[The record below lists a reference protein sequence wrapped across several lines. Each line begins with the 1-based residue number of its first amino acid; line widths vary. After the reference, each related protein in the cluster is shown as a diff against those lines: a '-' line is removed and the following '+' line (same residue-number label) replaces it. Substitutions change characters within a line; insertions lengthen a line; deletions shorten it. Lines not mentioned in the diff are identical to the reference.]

1 MAAQHL
7 LETSGDLSE
16 RIDMS
21 REEFCRMNPFAPR
34 TYGSLEQVTDR
45 VYIFRNIVNSAVI
58 IGDDAIAVV
67 DTQVNE
73 VLADRLIRAIASLPD
88 HHKPIRYA
96 INTHYHWDHTGGNYV
111 FKRIGAEIISSAL
124 TKTFIQERTPRQK
137 AFLLSRGFEL
147 GRDPYQADRTIAA
160 PTELDLGN
168 QRLHLQQLGSAET
181 DDAMTIHVPQE
192 GCVMAGD
199 TVMTGS
205 FPIFGQPVMNEGLM
219 GTSSWLETL
228 GRLEAL
234 GPDHILPGHGPVAY
248 EAELDLLKRIQRYFL
263 DEVAARVARGLS
275 LPALLDD
282 LESQLPDWITAIP
295 VTWGTPRYAILRVYR
310 GLVQDD
316 ERGWQHVKPSAIPEA
331 KAPEATRAALITL
344 NDFRAAAAELE
355 EGGDLGTAIAV
366 VRRATDVLASEPAA
380 WVLLADVLV
389 RASRQV
395 ASVLEKGDF
404 FVEAQQALHHALILA
419 PEDVNAHVALG
430 RFMIMRS
437 YRNGDDPAEGMAHLR
452 RAIDAIVTPAQ
463 GPQRALLAQAHF
475 YMGMGHRT
483 NGDESRAHACF
494 KAALAAL
501 PGFEPALLAQ
511 QV

>member
-1 MAAQHL
+1 VA
-7 LETSGDLSE
+7 TNGDLSE
-16 RIDMS
+16 RVDMS

-34 TYGSLEQVTDR
+34 TYGSLERVTDR

-73 VLADRLIRAIASLPD
+73 VLAERLIRAIASLSD

-111 FKRIGAEIISSAL
+111 FKRIGAEIISSVQ

-137 AFLLSRGFEL
+137 AFLMSRGFAL
-147 GRDPYQADRTIAA
+147 GHDPYQADRTIAE
-160 PTELDLGN
+160 PTDLDLGN

-181 DDAMTIHVPQE
+181 DDAMTIYVPQE

-219 GTSSWLETL
+219 GTSTWLETL
-228 GRLEAL
+228 ARVEAL

-248 EAELDLLKRIQRYFL
+248 EAELALLKGIQRYFL
-263 DEVAARVARGLS
+263 DEVAARVAQGLP

-282 LESQLPDWITAIP
+282 LESQLPDWITSIP

-310 GLVQDD
+310 GLVQEDG
-316 ERGWQHVKPSAIPEA
+316 EGGWQHVKPSAIPAANVAVAEA
-331 KAPEATRAALITL
+331 ACAPLTALG
-344 NDFRAAAAELE
+344 DFRAAASELE

-366 VRRATDVLASEPAA
+366 ARRATDVLASEPAA
-380 WVLLADVLV
+380 WVWLADLLV
-389 RASRQV
+389 RGSHQV

-404 FVEAQQALHHALILA
+404 FVEAQQALQHALALA
-419 PEDVNAHVALG
+419 PADVNAHVAMG

-437 YRNGDDPAEGMAHLR
+437 YRNGDDPAEGMGHLQ
-452 RAIDAIVTPAQ
+452 RAIDAIVTPVQ
-463 GPQRALLAQAHF
+463 GPQRAMLAQAHF
-475 YMGMGHRT
+475 YMGLGHRT
-483 NGDESRAHACF
+483 NGDEPRAHACF
-494 KAALAAL
+494 KAALVAL
-501 PGFEPALLAQ
+501 PTFEPALLARQ
-511 QV
+511 A

>member
-1 MAAQHL
+1 
-7 LETSGDLSE
+7 
-16 RIDMS
+16 
-21 REEFCRMNPFAPR
+21 MNPFAPR
-34 TYGSLEQVTDR
+34 TYGSLERVTDR

-73 VLADRLIRAIASLPD
+73 ALAERLIRAIEGLPD
-88 HHKPIRYA
+88 HYHKPIRYA

-111 FKRIGAEIISSAL
+111 FKRVGAEIISSAQ
-124 TKTFIQERTPRQK
+124 TRMFIQERTPRQK
-137 AFLLSRGFEL
+137 AFLRSRGFEL
-147 GRDPYQADRTIAA
+147 GTDPYQADRTIDE
-160 PTELDLGN
+160 PTDLDLGN

-192 GCVMAGD
+192 GCVAAGD

-228 GRLEAL
+228 GRLEQLA
-234 GPDHILPGHGPVAY
+234 PDHILPGHGPVAY

-263 DEVAARVARGLS
+263 DEVAARVAQDLP

-282 LESQLPDWITAIP
+282 LESQLPDWITSIP

-310 GLVQDD
+310 GLVQGD
-316 ERGWQHVKPSAIPEA
+316 ELGWQHVKPSAIP
-331 KAPEATRAALITL
+331 AA
-344 NDFRAAAAELE
+344 DAAAAEAACAPLTTLSDFRSAASELE

-366 VRRATDVLASEPAA
+366 ARRATEALALEPAA
-380 WVLLADVLV
+380 WVFLADLLV
-389 RASRQV
+389 RGSRQV

-404 FVEAQQALHHALILA
+404 FIEAQQALHHALSLA
-419 PEDVNAHVALG
+419 PEDVDAHVALG

-437 YRNGDDPAEGMAHLR
+437 YRNGDDPAEGMAHLQ
-452 RAIDAIVTPAQ
+452 RAVDAIATPAQ
-463 GPQRALLAQAHF
+463 GPQRATLAQAHF
-475 YMGMGHRT
+475 YIGMGHRT

-494 KAALAAL
+494 NAALAAL